1 MRTLFR
7 KLGQVGWSFP
17 IILALLAL
25 CIASLFAITSA
36 TYGNDALKDAAATQ
50 TRYIVVGF
58 IVYLAVALTPYHILV
73 RASPILYA
81 VGVCLLVACFI
92 PHVGKKTFGAYSWIK
107 IGPLGFEPA
116 EFAKLTYILGLA
128 WFLRVRENRIQSVST
143 VLMALAIAAVPF
155 ALVLKQPALG
165 TASVFFPVCF
175 AMLFCA
181 GARPHHLLIPLA
193 LVALLTAFSYYWFH
207 IWDRPGYI
215 TVFNRQVTFLK
226 DFQVK
231 RIKIFFDPSLDAKGA
246 GWQIDQSMIA
256 LGSGG
261 MNGKGW
267 RQGVETELGY
277 LPKNTSYND
286 LIFPV
291 VGEAFGYIGAAALII
306 GEGTVLL
313 WCLFVAARA
322 RDKIGALVAVGVMT
336 MLFTHIFVNIGMT
349 IQLVPITGIPLP
361 FVSYGGTFLVACLA
375 AMGLVQSVWVHRKNF
390 ERI

>member
-25 CIASLFAITSA
+25 CIASIFAITSA
-36 TYGNDALKDAAATQ
+36 TYGNDALKDAPTKQ
-50 TRYIVVGF
+50 FWYIIAGF
-58 IVYLAVALTPYHILV
+58 VVYLAVALTPYQMLV
-73 RASPILYA
+73 RISPILYA
-81 VGVCLLVACFI
+81 IGVCLLIACFI
-92 PHVGKKTFGAYSWIK
+92 PGLGKKTFGAHSWVRL
-107 IGPLGFEPA
+107 GPLAFEPA
-116 EFAKLTYILGLA
+116 EYAKLTYILGLA
-128 WFLRVRENRIQSVST
+128 WFLRVRENQIQSLST
-143 VLMALAIAAVPF
+143 VLIAMAIAVIPF
-155 ALVLKQPALG
+155 VLVLKQPALG

-175 AMLFCA
+175 AMLWAA
-181 GARPHHLLIPLA
+181 GARAHHLLIPLA
-193 LVALLTAFSYYWFH
+193 LVASVVVLSYYWIH
-207 IWDRPGYI
+207 VWDKP
-215 TVFNRQVTFLK
+215 VPFLK
-226 DFQVK
+226 PFQVD
-231 RIKIFFDPSLDAKGA
+231 RIRIFFDPSLDSKGA
-246 GWQIDQSMIA
+246 GWQVDQSMIA

-261 MNGKGW
+261 IDGKGW
-267 RQGVETELGY
+267 RQGTETVLGY

-291 VGEAFGYIGAAALII
+291 VGEDFGFRGAAALII

-313 WCLFVAARA
+313 WCLWVATRA

-375 AMGLVQSVWVHRKNF
+375 AMGLVQSVWVHRINF